1 MEHQTLDS
9 LRKTILAAFPDL
21 AGSAFT
27 LATAGWHSIAVDVDD
42 RLIFKFPRHEI
53 AEKALIKEASLLSA
67 IRPNVSMAVP
77 DLKLH
82 EGPPLFSGH
91 GKLKGEHLVT
101 ADYDKLSETERRRLG
116 RDLGQLYA
124 ELHRLDDGQ
133 MAAAGAGPVEQ
144 WQTVETIRR
153 KALIALP
160 AALHALA
167 AEIVEA
173 FERLGPDPHG
183 TTYGFFDGHGWN
195 MAFDHAE
202 RRLNGVYDFADS
214 GIGPFHREFIYSS
227 FISPDLTA
235 RIVETYEDLTGLAL
249 DRRRI
254 AVLTGMHRLSEL
266 AELVDDPEH
275 APTMLRSV
283 ETWAAT
289 VARAN

>member
-1 MEHQTLDS
+1 M
-9 LRKTILAAFPDL
+9 
-21 AGSAFT
+21 
-27 LATAGWHSIAVDVDD
+27 
-42 RLIFKFPRHEI
+42 
-53 AEKALIKEASLLSA
+53 
-67 IRPNVSMAVP
+67 
-77 DLKLH
+77 
-82 EGPPLFSGH
+82 H

-101 ADYDKLSETERRRLG
+101 EQYDALGEADRRRLG
-116 RDLGQLYA
+116 RDLGQFYA
-124 ELHRLDDGQ
+124 ELHRLDDDE
-133 MAAAGAGPVEQ
+133 MIAAGAGPVEP
-144 WQTVETIRR
+144 WQTAETIRA
-153 KALIALP
+153 KALP
-160 AALHALA
+160 ALAADLRALA
-167 AEIVEA
+167 AETVMS

-214 GIGPFHREFIYSS
+214 GIGPLHREFIYSN

-235 RIVETYEDLTGLAL
+235 RIAETYEELTDRTL
-249 DRRRI
+249 DRNRI

-283 ETWAAT
+283 EAWAAT